1 MDIAKTVESVVE
13 HPQGVHLLSISSC
26 LLDYVLA
33 SRLFPP
39 SLDVQEWFRE
49 N

>member
-1 MDIAKTVESVVE
+1 MDIAKTVGSVVE
-13 HPQGVHLLSISSC
+13 HPQRVHLLSVSSY
-26 LLDYVLA
+26 LVDYLLA
-33 SRLFPP
+33 SRLFPA